1 MNRERKTNMN
11 QSGFIYGGDYNP
23 EQWLAMPEILEQDI
37 EYMKEAHINE
47 VTLGVFSWSVLEPE
61 EGVYH
66 LEWLEKIMDQ
76 LYKNEISVILS
87 TPSAARP
94 KWLADKYPEVLRV
107 NADRTKNLFGG
118 RHNHCYTSPVYR
130 EKVGKIDRLLS
141 EKFGKH
147 PAVKM
152 WHISNELSGECH
164 CPLCQK
170 AFQGWLK
177 KKYETIDAL
186 NMSWNTTFWSHSYQN
201 FEQIESPSPKG
212 EMGLHGLNP
221 NFR

>member
-1 MNRERKTNMN
+1 MN

-107 NADRTKNLFGG
+107 KRGPHEKICSADAIITVILRRFT
-118 RHNHCYTSPVYR
+118 
-130 EKVGKIDRLLS
+130 GKRW
-141 EKFGKH
+141 GKLI
-147 PAVKM
+147 A
-152 WHISNELSGECH
+152 C
-164 CPLCQK
+164 
-170 AFQGWLK
+170 
-177 KKYETIDAL
+177 
-186 NMSWNTTFWSHSYQN
+186 
-201 FEQIESPSPKG
+201 
-212 EMGLHGLNP
+212 
-221 NFR
+221 

>member
-1 MNRERKTNMN
+1 MN

-94 KWLADKYPEVLRV
+94 KACRQIPGGTARKRGPHEKSVR
-107 NADRTKNLFGG
+107 RT
-118 RHNHCYTSPVYR
+118 P
-130 EKVGKIDRLLS
+130 
-141 EKFGKH
+141 
-147 PAVKM
+147 
-152 WHISNELSGECH
+152 
-164 CPLCQK
+164 
-170 AFQGWLK
+170 
-177 KKYETIDAL
+177 
-186 NMSWNTTFWSHSYQN
+186 
-201 FEQIESPSPKG
+201 
-212 EMGLHGLNP
+212 
-221 NFR
+221 